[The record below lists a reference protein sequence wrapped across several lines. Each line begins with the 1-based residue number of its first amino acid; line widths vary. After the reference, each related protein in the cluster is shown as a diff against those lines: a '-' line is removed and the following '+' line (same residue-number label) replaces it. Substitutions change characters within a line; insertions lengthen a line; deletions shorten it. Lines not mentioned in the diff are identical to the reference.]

1 MRKYAQ
7 IGLAAWEFDAVCLLL
22 LCGDH
27 RPLFGP
33 ALLLTLVPVH
43 NHTPPTGG
51 GAWAW
56 LPLSVRGKVRASRAG
71 CLVASCLARDNPT
84 TLGR

>member
-43 NHTPPTGG
+43 NHAPPPVVGRG
-51 GAWAW
+51 RDFLVGAR
-56 LPLSVRGKVRASRAG
+56 LGPRVYVG
-71 CLVASCLARDNPT
+71 CSARLVGEWT
-84 TLGR
+84 TLRR